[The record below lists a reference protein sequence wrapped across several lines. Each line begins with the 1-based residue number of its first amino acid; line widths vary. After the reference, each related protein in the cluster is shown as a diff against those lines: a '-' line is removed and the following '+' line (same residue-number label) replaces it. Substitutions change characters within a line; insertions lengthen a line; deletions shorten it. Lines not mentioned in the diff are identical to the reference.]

1 MSTIVDKA
9 PAGVGLI
16 GVTKRFSDVVAVDE
30 VSLDIEPGEFVSLL
44 GPSGCGKTTT
54 LRMIAGF
61 EFPDEGDI
69 MLGGRSI
76 LSTPPYRRDSSM
88 VFQDYALF
96 PHRTVAQNIAFGLR
110 MRNVPKSEISSRVE
124 QTLEMLELKGLGG
137 RKPDQLSGGQQQRV
151 ALGRALI
158 VGPSVLLLDE
168 PLGALDLQLRKQM
181 QLELKRIHRE
191 LGITFV
197 YVTHDQE
204 EAITMSDR
212 IAVMNEGRVEQYASV
227 IDIYQ
232 RPETAFVAQFI
243 GDANLLSATV
253 RESGNTKVLSFNQ
266 DRLVMEAGKGVV
278 NCRSGEKVGVVV
290 RPENVKMG
298 CDAGKCDNTYR
309 LEVTDVIFAG
319 SFVRVIGVLEGVE
332 VRLTTTVSS
341 MIRRGDRVAV
351 GWDAEDVVVIND
363 LPPGKVEDWRSN
375 L

>member
-1 MSTIVDKA
+1 MSAIIEKA
-9 PAGVGLI
+9 PAGVGLV
-16 GVTKRFSDVVAVDE
+16 GVTKRFGDVVAVDE
-30 VSLDIEPGEFVSLL
+30 VSLDVEPGEFVSLL

-69 MLGGRSI
+69 VLGGKSI

-96 PHRTVAQNIAFGLR
+96 PHRTVAQNLAFGLR
-110 MRNVPKSEISSRVE
+110 MRRISKGEISSRVE
-124 QTLEMLELKGLGG
+124 QTLEMLELSGLGG

-151 ALGRALI
+151 ALGRALV

-181 QLELKRIHRE
+181 QLELKRIHRD

-212 IAVMNEGRVEQYASV
+212 IAVMNEGKVEQYASV
-227 IDIYQ
+227 VDIYH

-253 RESGNTKVLSFNQ
+253 RELGNTIALRFNR
-266 DRLVMEAGKGVV
+266 DRLAMKAGKGMGGWR
-278 NCRSGEKVGVVV
+278 CGDRVGVVI
-290 RPENVKMG
+290 RPENVKTG
-298 CDAGKCDNTYR
+298 DEAGKCDNAYR
-309 LEVTDVIFAG
+309 LDVTDVIFAG
-319 SFVRVIGVLEGVE
+319 SYVRVIGVIEGVE

-341 MIRRGDRVAV
+341 MMRRGDRITV
-351 GWDAEDVVVIND
+351 GWDAEDVVVID
-363 LPPGKVEDWRSN
+363 DMPR
-375 L
+375 